1 MTGAERIVA
10 AVLGD
15 PVDVTPVAPVLLMQG
30 ARVLGVPLGRYFGE
44 PGRIAEGQLALLDR
58 FGHDAVFAMPH
69 VVQDVLPWGAGIDLH
84 DDGPPSVNGMVL
96 SSYEDIE
103 RVAVPDPTRHP
114 YCRHTLRAAEALARR
129 VKGQQLIV
137 GAVIGPFSL
146 PTMLMGTRKLLSLL
160 LEPEPVRRRFLPTL
174 LEKTTAYASRWA
186 SAQLDAGCDLVV
198 VAEGIASA
206 TILDE
211 ATFLR
216 DARPA
221 LERFVARTPG
231 LLALELVGHGLP
243 FLPHLRD
250 LGVAGFLIGESD
262 RVDAA
267 RRAIGPGKALIGN
280 VNNLKLLRFEPE
292 RVEFEARRVIAAA
305 GPGFVLS
312 NQGPEIPWDV
322 PDASIEALVRAARS
336 SRPARAAA

>member
-1 MTGAERIVA
+1 MTGVERIVA
-10 AVLGD
+10 AVRNE

-30 ARVLGVPLGRYFGE
+30 ARLLGIPLSRYFGE
-44 PGRIAEGQLALLDR
+44 PSRIAEGQLALLDR

-96 SSYEDIE
+96 SSYEDVE
-103 RVAVPDPTRHP
+103 RIVVPDPTRHP
-114 YCRHTLRAAEALARR
+114 YCRHTLRAAEALARQ

-146 PTMLMGTRKLLSLL
+146 PTMLMGTRRFLSLL
-160 LEPEPVRRRFLPTL
+160 LEPDDVRRRLLPAL
-174 LEKTTAYASRWA
+174 LEKTTEYASRWA
-186 SAQLDAGCDLVV
+186 AAQLAAGCDLVV
-198 VAEGIASA
+198 VAEGISSA

-221 LERFVARTPG
+221 LERFVQRTPG

-250 LGVAGFLIGESD
+250 LGVAAFLIGESD
-262 RVDAA
+262 RVDDA
-267 RRAIGPGKALIGN
+267 RRAIGPGRALIGN
-280 VNNLKLLRFEPE
+280 VNNIKLLRFEPE

-305 GPGFVLS
+305 GSGFVLS

-336 SRPARAAA
+336 TRPARAAA